1 METASPPISQ
11 ASVARTAAART
22 AAALPTDWRDFFA
35 LTKPRVMTL
44 VIFTAICGVLAA
56 PGSIHPVLGFT
67 AILAISM
74 GAGGSAALNQWWEA
88 DLDAGMKRT
97 MNRPLPSGRMRRGD
111 ARDFGIFL
119 SATSVCLMGV
129 AIGWLAAGLLLGAII
144 YYAVI
149 YTMWLKPRT
158 PQNIVIGGGAGA
170 FPPLIG
176 WVAVTGEITAMPV
189 LLFAIIFFW
198 TPPHFWALA
207 LFVKSDY
214 AKVGIPMLPV
224 VAGEKVTRRQIMFY
238 TLLLAPV
245 AIAPWAIGGTGWIYG
260 SIAAVLSALFVV
272 LAVPVAVRM
281 QAENDAMLPEK
292 KLFKYSIVYLFVL
305 FAALVADRVA
315 AYQGWIA

>member
-1 METASPPISQ
+1 MDATTNPAITGTPMPAE
-11 ASVARTAAART
+11 
-22 AAALPTDWRDFFA
+22 WRDFFT

-74 GAGGSAALNQWWEA
+74 GAGGSAALNHWWEA
-88 DLDAGMKRT
+88 DLDKGMKRT
-97 MNRPLPSGRMRRGD
+97 MSRPLPAGRMRRED

-119 SATSVCLMGV
+119 SAVSVGLMGL
-129 AIGWLAAGLLLGAII
+129 AIGWLAAALLAVAVV

-170 FPPLIG
+170 FPPMIG
-176 WVAVTGEITAMPV
+176 WIAVTGEVTAMPV

-207 LFVKSDY
+207 LFVQSDY
-214 AKVGIPMLPV
+214 AKVGIPMMPV
-224 VAGEKVTRRQIMFY
+224 VAGRKID
-238 TLLLAPV
+238 APPDMV
-245 AIAPWAIGGTGWIYG
+245 VHAGAHPDCGCSMDDWRHQLDLRDDGGD
-260 SIAAVLSALFVV
+260 
-272 LAVPVAVRM
+272 PVGA
-281 QAENDAMLPEK
+281 
-292 KLFKYSIVYLFVL
+292 VYL
-305 FAALVADRVA
+305 AGMACWCANARGRGHDAAGKALVQIQHLLPVRAVCRA
-315 AYQGWIA
+315 GG